1 MVSISKKARVMPAS
15 PIRKLVPYA
24 EEAKKRGIKVYH
36 LNIGQPDIETPSVAL
51 DAIRNINDKVI
62 AYTHSAGIERY
73 RRRLAEYYNGLG
85 IPPIDYED
93 IIVTTGGSEAILFS
107 FMACLDDGDEVLV
120 PEPFYANYNGIAVEA
135 DVNIVTVKST
145 IENDFA
151 LPSFDEME
159 RALTDRTRAILI
171 CNPNNPTGY
180 LYDESEIRALGRL
193 ALKHN
198 LYLIVDEVYR
208 DFCYDGKSH
217 FSVLN
222 LTDCGDNVIMIDSIS
237 KRYSMCGGR
246 VGALVSRNR
255 EVIDAVLK
263 FGQARLCAPYV
274 SQIAAEA
281 ALDTPKEYFDNVK
294 HEYLTRRNVMLAELG
309 KIEGVR
315 CPVPGGA
322 FYATAEL
329 PVDNAERFS
338 QWLLEEFSYEG
349 ATVMLAPASGFYATP
364 DCGTKEVR
372 IAYVLNVDDIK
383 AAVKCLAEGIKKY
396 NSR

>member
-1 MVSISKKARVMPAS
+1 MPAS

-24 EEAKKRGIKVYH
+24 EAAKKRGIKVYH

-159 RALTDRTRAILI
+159 QALTDRTRAILI